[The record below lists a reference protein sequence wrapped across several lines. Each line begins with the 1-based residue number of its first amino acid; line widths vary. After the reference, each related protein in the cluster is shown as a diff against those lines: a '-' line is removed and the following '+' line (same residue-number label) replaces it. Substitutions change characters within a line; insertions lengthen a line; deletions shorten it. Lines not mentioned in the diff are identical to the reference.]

1 MDLGQ
6 TRGTWEDVKEDVPA
20 GEYDVIVKKVS
31 LEDKTTKDGKEYCVL
46 GLQVS
51 ILQGEYKGY
60 GLFLRINIFN
70 TPISLGFYKRDMA
83 KMGFDIAPYELK
95 KRLNQLQDAKFT
107 ILRRQQKKSPE
118 YMENIPLKPI
128 STQAEEDINEI
139 VDDSNVYVNVKDSK
153 DDMPF

>member
-6 TRGTWEDVKEDVPA
+6 TRGTWEDIKEDVPA
-20 GEYDVIVKKVS
+20 GEYDVITKKVG
-31 LEDKTTKDGKEYCVL
+31 LEDKLTKDGKEYCVL
-46 GLQVS
+46 HLQVG
-51 ILQGEYKGY
+51 ILTGKYKGY
-60 GLFLRINIFN
+60 DLFVRINIFN

-107 ILRRQQKKSPE
+107 ILRRPQKKAPE

-128 STQAEEDINEI
+128 STQAEEDINDI
-139 VDDSNVYVNVKDSK
+139 VDDNGVYVNVKDSK
-153 DDMPF
+153 DDLPF